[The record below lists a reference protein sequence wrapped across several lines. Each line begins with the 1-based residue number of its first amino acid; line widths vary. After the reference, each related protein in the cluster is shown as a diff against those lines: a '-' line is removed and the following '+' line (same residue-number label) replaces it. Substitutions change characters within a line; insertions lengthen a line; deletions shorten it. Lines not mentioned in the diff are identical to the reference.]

1 LLAIECFS
9 RAYYTIVPIV
19 PSDRGTYAEGASSI
33 GDHMATQQSRL
44 LFSTAMLLVVSFP
57 GSAQS
62 QSAAPSSAADL
73 VKAVIRTELNPPDAT
88 QIRWKYLLDKEV
100 DGKQETRQVVEIK
113 SGSLDRLIAIAGNPL
128 SDAQQRDEVA
138 RIQRLSHH
146 PEEQR
151 KLEQTRRKDSEQ
163 CNAFLRMIP
172 DAFLFD
178 YAGNS
183 GSLVKIAFKP
193 DPRFNPTS
201 REAKVLHEMAGEI
214 WVDAQ
219 QHRLVSI
226 RGQLMNE
233 VKFAGGLLGHLEKGG
248 QFTVKR
254 SEIAS
259 GDWELTDMAINMH
272 GKILLLKTISVQQ
285 KELHHNFERVPDD
298 LNLPDAA
305 GLLLKQS
312 LVADKR

>member
-1 LLAIECFS
+1 MAI
-9 RAYYTIVPIV
+9 
-19 PSDRGTYAEGASSI
+19 
-33 GDHMATQQSRL
+33 QQSL
-44 LFSTAMLLVVSFP
+44 LMFSTAMLLVVSWP

-113 SGSLDRLIAIAGNPL
+113 SGSLDRLIAIAGKPL
-128 SDAQQRDEVA
+128 IDAQQRDEVA

-151 KLEQTRRKDSEQ
+151 KLEQTRRKDAEQ

-178 YAGNS
+178 YDYVGNS

-201 REAKVLHEMAGEI
+201 REAKVLHEMPGVVMGE
-214 WVDAQ
+214 APP
-219 QHRLVSI
+219 H
-226 RGQLMNE
+226 
-233 VKFAGGLLGHLEKGG
+233 
-248 QFTVKR
+248 
-254 SEIAS
+254 
-259 GDWELTDMAINMH
+259 
-272 GKILLLKTISVQQ
+272 
-285 KELHHNFERVPDD
+285 P
-298 LNLPDAA
+298 
-305 GLLLKQS
+305 
-312 LVADKR
+312 